1 MSQKLKITKLNGT
14 IHYVELSQKPFF
26 EQHNRLMG
34 AGKQWKLEVVE
45 ESSIDP
51 TVWKET
57 DAIKANADATN
68 ELLEENKKKDEL
80 IAELQAKLEAAAK
93 VEAPATEKKVE
104 KAEKAAATDK
114 K

>member
-45 ESSIDP
+45 ESSINP
-51 TVWKET
+51 TV
-57 DAIKANADATN
+57 
-68 ELLEENKKKDEL
+68 
-80 IAELQAKLEAAAK
+80 
-93 VEAPATEKKVE
+93 
-104 KAEKAAATDK
+104 
-114 K
+114 